1 MIADN
6 DVYAIMWSHLDN
18 SGFGIVNDVAYED
31 YETAN
36 IIRESLVRS
45 NFSLKYEVF
54 KINLIQGCLLDK
66 GS

>member
-6 DVYAIMWSHLDN
+6 DVYAIIWSQHDG

-31 YETAN
+31 CHTAN
-36 IIRESLVRS
+36 IIRESLAS
-45 NFSLKYEVF
+45 PNSSLKYAVF
-54 KINLIQGCLLDK
+54 KINLIQGCLLDQ